1 LNKDS
6 VSQKRLVNKANF
18 LDELGKLFRP
28 RSLQIIGVSVR
39 NKNPIRVLVV
49 QQINRAYRVP
59 LLTKL
64 ASQPDVD
71 LTMVYGTSPPVQA
84 GDAGISIAEE
94 PMPFRTISGPINGVR
109 YKGREVLWYGLALKT
124 IKQGCFDVVI
134 CDYYLRLLSN
144 WRMQSLQHRCNAG
157 FILWGIGFHQYP
169 TPLLDKIRLLMIKR
183 TDALLLY
190 SERESQ
196 RYQEMGVPAEK
207 CFVAK
212 NTVDVEGIQAGMA
225 VTTREDIQ
233 TCRQKLNAEKGPLLM
248 HIGRMANNK
257 RLDLLLQILP
267 RLQKK
272 WPNIQLALIGEGP
285 ELEGLHRQVAKLSVT
300 EIVHFLGPITD
311 HKLLAPWIL
320 SSDLI
325 VAPAQ
330 IGLLAPMSLAYGR
343 TLVISDV
350 PEHHGPEVQACIPG
364 QTGMNYKYEDVEN
377 LTRVINDLLADPEKC
392 QRLAKAG
399 SARVRELM
407 GPERMLDGF
416 LAAIRYVHGN
426 CSLL

>member
-1 LNKDS
+1 M
-6 VSQKRLVNKANF
+6 
-18 LDELGKLFRP
+18 
-28 RSLQIIGVSVR
+28 R
-39 NKNPIRVLVV
+39 NKNPIRVLIV

-64 ASQPDVD
+64 ASQPDID

-84 GDAGISIAEE
+84 GDTGISIAEG

-124 IKQGCFDVVI
+124 IKQEHFDVVI
-134 CDYYLRLLSN
+134 CDYYLRLLSI
-144 WRMQSLQHRCNAG
+144 WRMQSLQHKCNAG

-196 RYQEMGVPAEK
+196 RYQEMDVPAKK

-212 NTVDVEGIQAGMA
+212 NTVDIEGIQAGMA

-285 ELEGLHRQVAKLSVT
+285 ELEGLHRLAAKLSVT

-311 HKLLAPWIL
+311 HKLLAPWVL

-350 PEHHGPEVQACIPG
+350 TEHHGPEVQVCIPG
-364 QTGMNYKYEDVEN
+364 QTGMNYKYEDLDS
-377 LTRVINDLLADPEKC
+377 LTCVINDFLADSEKC
-392 QRLAKAG
+392 QRFAEAG
-399 SARVRELM
+399 SIRVRELM

-416 LAAIRYVHGN
+416 LAAIHYVHN
-426 CSLL
+426 TRC

>member
-1 LNKDS
+1 MGNKT
-6 VSQKRLVNKANF
+6 
-18 LDELGKLFRP
+18 
-28 RSLQIIGVSVR
+28 
-39 NKNPIRVLVV
+39 PIRVLIV

-64 ASQPDVD
+64 ASQPDID
-71 LTMVYGTSPPVQA
+71 LTMVYGTSLPVQA
-84 GDAGISIAEE
+84 GDTGISIAEE
-94 PMPFRTISGPINGVR
+94 PIPFRTISGPVNGVR

-124 IKQGCFDVVI
+124 IKQEHFDVVI
-134 CDYYLRLLSN
+134 CDYYFRLLSI
-144 WRMQSLQHRCNAG
+144 WRMQSLQHKCNAG

-196 RYQEMGVPAEK
+196 RYQGIGVPAEK

-212 NTVDVEGIQAGMA
+212 NTVDIEGIQAGMA

-285 ELEGLHRQVAKLSVT
+285 ELEGLHRLAAKLSVT
-300 EIVHFLGPITD
+300 EIVHFFGPITD
-311 HKLLAPWIL
+311 HKYLAPWIL
-320 SSDLI
+320 ACDLI
-325 VAPAQ
+325 VAPGQ
-330 IGLLAPMSLAYGR
+330 IGLQAPMTLVYGK
-343 TLVISDV
+343 TLVISDD
-350 PEHHGPEVQACIPG
+350 PKLHGPEVQAFIPG
-364 QTGMNYKYEDVEN
+364 QTGLDYRYEN
-377 LTRVINDLLADPEKC
+377 LDDLVYAVDTLLADPEQCIKFA
-392 QRLAKAG
+392 QVG
-399 SARVRELM
+399 SERVKKLM
-407 GPERMLDGF
+407 GPERMLEGF
-416 LAAIRYVHGN
+416 MAAIRYVQKKY
-426 CSLL
+426 S

>member
-1 LNKDS
+1 M
-6 VSQKRLVNKANF
+6 
-18 LDELGKLFRP
+18 
-28 RSLQIIGVSVR
+28 
-39 NKNPIRVLVV
+39 NPSPKTNCIRVLVV

-59 LLTKL
+59 LLRRL
-64 ASQPDVD
+64 SEQPEIE
-71 LTMVYGTSPPVQA
+71 LTMIHGTNPPVQA
-84 GDAGISIAEE
+84 GDVGISIATDQL
-94 PMPFRTISGPINGVR
+94 PFRTISGPINGIR
-109 YKGREVLWYGLALKT
+109 WRDRELLWFGLALRTLKREF
-124 IKQGCFDVVI
+124 FDVVI
-134 CDYYLRLLSN
+134 SDYYTRMLSI
-144 WRMQSLQHRCNAG
+144 WRMQSLQHKCNAG

-196 RYQEMGVPAEK
+196 RYQEMDVPAEK

-285 ELEGLHRQVAKLSVT
+285 ELQGLHRLAAKLSVT

-311 HKLLAPWIL
+311 HKHLAPWIL
-320 SSDLI
+320 ACDLI
-325 VAPAQ
+325 VAPGQ
-330 IGLLAPMSLAYGR
+330 VGLQAPMALVYGK
-343 TLVISDV
+343 TLVISDD
-350 PEHHGPEVQACIPG
+350 PKLHGPEVQAFIPG
-364 QTGMNYKYEDVEN
+364 QTGLDYRYEN
-377 LTRVINDLLADPEKC
+377 LDDLVYTVDMLLADPE
-392 QRLAKAG
+392 QRVKFAQVG
-399 SARVRELM
+399 SERVKKLM
-407 GPERMLDGF
+407 GPERMLEGF
-416 LAAIRYVHGN
+416 MAAIRYVHKKY
-426 CSLL
+426 S

>member
-1 LNKDS
+1 MGNKT
-6 VSQKRLVNKANF
+6 
-18 LDELGKLFRP
+18 
-28 RSLQIIGVSVR
+28 
-39 NKNPIRVLVV
+39 PIRVLIV

-64 ASQPDVD
+64 ASQPTID

-84 GDAGISIAEE
+84 GDTGISIAEE

-124 IKQGCFDVVI
+124 IKQEHFDVVI
-134 CDYYLRLLSN
+134 CDYYLRLFSI
-144 WRMQSLQHRCNAG
+144 WRMQSLQHKCNAG

-196 RYQEMGVPAEK
+196 RYQEMDVPAEK

-225 VTTREDIQ
+225 VKTREDIQ
-233 TCRQKLNAEKGPLLM
+233 NCRQKLNAEKGPLLM

-285 ELEGLHRQVAKLSVT
+285 ELEGLHRLAVKLSVT

-311 HKLLAPWIL
+311 HKHLAPWIL
-320 SSDLI
+320 ACDLI
-325 VAPAQ
+325 VAPGQ
-330 IGLLAPMSLAYGR
+330 IGLQAPMALVYGK
-343 TLVISDV
+343 TLVISDD
-350 PEHHGPEVQACIPG
+350 PKLHGPEVQAFIPG
-364 QTGMNYKYEDVEN
+364 QTGLDYRYEN
-377 LTRVINDLLADPEKC
+377 LDDLVYTVDTLLADPEHCIKFA
-392 QRLAKAG
+392 QVG
-399 SARVRELM
+399 SERVKKLM
-407 GPERMLDGF
+407 GPERMLEGF
-416 LAAIRYVHGN
+416 MAAIRYVHKKY
-426 CSLL
+426 S